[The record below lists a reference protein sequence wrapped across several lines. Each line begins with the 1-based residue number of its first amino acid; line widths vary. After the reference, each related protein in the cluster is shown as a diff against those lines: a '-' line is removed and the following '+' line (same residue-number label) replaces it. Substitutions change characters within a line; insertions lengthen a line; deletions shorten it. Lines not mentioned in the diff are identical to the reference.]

1 MLIMSL
7 AQMVGIGA
15 ASAISRHLGAG
26 NYEDAYKTVGNA
38 YVLIT
43 LISLIMVTIGLVFIV
58 PILNLF
64 GAASAPELLP
74 YAKDYM
80 TVIFIG
86 SLFFSFAVASN
97 NLIRSEGNAKVAMVS
112 MIIGTGLNIVLD
124 PIFIFVFD
132 MGIRGAAIATVLSQF
147 ASFLFIISY
156 LRSGKSSLK
165 VAPRYFKPD
174 IAIMKD
180 IIVIGFPAFTRQV
193 GGSVLAIVLNNSL
206 GFYGG
211 KIAINAYGAINRI
224 MMFLFMPMFG
234 IIQGM
239 QPIAGFNFGA
249 QKYDRVIEVVKKSI
263 ISVTILAT
271 FGWGLSQLFSTQLM
285 SMFVKEQAVIDVGS
299 QAIRIIFLAVPII
312 GIQIVSSSF
321 YQLLASKAL
330 INFIH
335 AQTNYIFDSFNLC
348 ITTNRFRDPWYL
360 DCISHF

>member
-1 MLIMSL
+1 
-7 AQMVGIGA
+7 
-15 ASAISRHLGAG
+15 
-26 NYEDAYKTVGNA
+26 
-38 YVLIT
+38 
-43 LISLIMVTIGLVFIV
+43 
-58 PILNLF
+58 
-64 GAASAPELLP
+64 
-74 YAKDYM
+74 
-80 TVIFIG
+80 
-86 SLFFSFAVASN
+86 
-97 NLIRSEGNAKVAMVS
+97 
-112 MIIGTGLNIVLD
+112 
-124 PIFIFVFD
+124 

-249 QKYDRVIEVVKKSI
+249 QK
-263 ISVTILAT
+263 
-271 FGWGLSQLFSTQLM
+271 
-285 SMFVKEQAVIDVGS
+285 
-299 QAIRIIFLAVPII
+299 IRP
-312 GIQIVSSSF
+312 
-321 YQLLASKAL
+321 
-330 INFIH
+330 
-335 AQTNYIFDSFNLC
+335 
-348 ITTNRFRDPWYL
+348 RYL
-360 DCISHF
+360 RS